1 LHEIAEREEAEM
13 MEIDGD
19 ALAAM
24 KRLHLPTIME
34 EYGIQLKRTGR
45 DTMMGRCPF
54 HEDTTPSLSVSLKGE
69 LWLWNC
75 FGCHAGGNVVDFKM
89 KKDRSTFRDTYRGL
103 LPKINGN
110 GHIETIPPP
119 ATTNPVKSPAASSIP
134 PSELMARVV
143 EIYHGSFCESRPA
156 QDYLA
161 GRGIKDGEL
170 FRHFKVGFADGR
182 LRRMLPEDPAHE
194 FTAGLTAVGVLN
206 EKGGE
211 FFHGC
216 VTFPILDEN
225 GAVVGMYGRRAVGSG
240 PAHLYLP
247 GPHRGVWNAAAV
259 KAHPDLVLTE
269 SIIDALSL
277 LSVGVTNAV
286 PLYGVNG
293 LTEDH
298 VRLMKERRTRRIYLC
313 LDNDEAGDRA
323 REPLMEKLSALGVE
337 VLSYGLPRKFKDPNE
352 ALTKGFPREEFLVL
366 TRINSILANA
376 RKIAAL
382 GETPPP
388 MDGAGPSSAPLPSP
402 RHSPTAEPPAPAVPA
417 PVLPSTRQ
425 GYPTVEQT
433 EEGIIFNFGARKY
446 RVKGLSAKNR
456 DALRV
461 NIKVEASGG
470 CHMDTF
476 DLCSAKLRAAFVG
489 CCRKIIEAAEGD
501 LNRELNRIIEELER
515 IQAGMADGK
524 EGGEKRDEGPPA
536 MTPEQEAA
544 AMKALKD
551 PALLPTV
558 IRDMGMIYVGEDH
571 NKAVG
576 YLVGTSRKMDDPL
589 SCVTISQSGAGKS
602 VLVETVER
610 MTPPEDVRMYS
621 RMTQFSLYYEER
633 EGFKHKLLISE
644 ERAGAEEADYSIRT
658 LLSKKRLTLAV
669 PVKDPATN
677 QIRTETKTVEGP
689 VAYME
694 TTTKPRI
701 NDENA
706 TRSFLLFLDES
717 EEQTRRIHE
726 RQRQSK
732 TLGGLRGKSSEEA
745 MIRRHHDMQRLL
757 RTIAVVIPFADALTF
772 PSTWLRTRR
781 DNMRFLNLIQVI
793 TFLHQYQRPTRTTEE
808 GVDYIESTPGDYRA
822 AYELARQVLGESFQD
837 LKKPQRELL
846 KAIEELR
853 PIATTSTDGPGVSR
867 RQIREATGLADTRL
881 RELLADLVSLEYVRE
896 VSGGGQGRLCRYA
909 VTDRME
915 ATEKQLVGLTTPEE
929 LEKRLLVLRFEG
941 RRPPTEPVTGR

>member
-1 LHEIAEREEAEM
+1 
-13 MEIDGD
+13 
-19 ALAAM
+19 
-24 KRLHLPTIME
+24 
-34 EYGIQLKRTGR
+34 
-45 DTMMGRCPF
+45 
-54 HEDTTPSLSVSLKGE
+54 
-69 LWLWNC
+69 
-75 FGCHAGGNVVDFKM
+75 VD
-89 KKDRSTFRDTYRGL
+89 
-103 LPKINGN
+103 
-110 GHIETIPPP
+110 
-119 ATTNPVKSPAASSIP
+119 
-134 PSELMARVV
+134 
-143 EIYHGSFCESRPA
+143 
-156 QDYLA
+156 
-161 GRGIKDGEL
+161 
-170 FRHFKVGFADGR
+170 
-182 LRRMLPEDPAHE
+182 
-194 FTAGLTAVGVLN
+194 
-206 EKGGE
+206 
-211 FFHGC
+211 
-216 VTFPILDEN
+216 
-225 GAVVGMYGRRAVGSG
+225 
-240 PAHLYLP
+240 
-247 GPHRGVWNAAAV
+247 
-259 KAHPDLVLTE
+259 
-269 SIIDALSL
+269 
-277 LSVGVTNAV
+277 
-286 PLYGVNG
+286 
-293 LTEDH
+293 
-298 VRLMKERRTRRIYLC
+298 
-313 LDNDEAGDRA
+313 
-323 REPLMEKLSALGVE
+323 
-337 VLSYGLPRKFKDPNE
+337 
-352 ALTKGFPREEFLVL
+352 
-366 TRINSILANA
+366 
-376 RKIAAL
+376 
-382 GETPPP
+382 
-388 MDGAGPSSAPLPSP
+388 
-402 RHSPTAEPPAPAVPA
+402 
-417 PVLPSTRQ
+417 
-425 GYPTVEQT
+425 QT
-433 EEGIIFNFGARKY
+433 EEAVFLDFGARKY
-446 RVKGLSAKNR
+446 RIKGLSSKNR

-524 EGGEKRDEGPPA
+524 DGEKRDEGPPD

-694 TTTKPRI
+694 TTTKPHI

-732 TLGGLRGKSSEEA
+732 TLGGLRGKSSEDA

-822 AYELARQVLGESFQD
+822 AYELARQVLGENFQD

-846 KAIEELR
+846 KAIAELR
-853 PIATTSTDGPGVSR
+853 PIATTSTDGAGVSR

-909 VTDRME
+909 VTDRIE

-929 LEKRLLVLRFEG
+929 LEKRLTVLRRG
-941 RRPPTEPVTGR
+941 R

>member
-1 LHEIAEREEAEM
+1 MKL
-13 MEIDGD
+13 DGD

-34 EYGIQLKRTGR
+34 EYGIQLRRTGR
-45 DTMMGRCPF
+45 ETFMGRCPF
-54 HEDTTPSLSVSLKGE
+54 HEDASPSLSVSLKGE
-69 LWLWNC
+69 LWLWHC
-75 FGCHAGGNVVDFKM
+75 FGCNASGNVVDFKM
-89 KKDRSTFRDTYRGL
+89 KKDRSTFPDTYQGL
-103 LPKINGN
+103 LPRISGN
-110 GHIETIPPP
+110 IQNMDLGQKPPP
-119 ATTNPVKSPAASSIP
+119 PVTTSPVKSPAVFSVPS
-134 PSELMARVV
+134 SELLSRVV
-143 EIYHGSFCESRPA
+143 GIYHNAFCETKPA
-156 QDYLA
+156 QGYMA
-161 GRGIKDGEL
+161 GRGIEEPEL
-170 FRHFKVGFADGR
+170 LRHFKIGFADGR
-182 LRRMLPEDPAHE
+182 LRRMLPEDPGHE
-194 FTAGLTAVGVLN
+194 FVAGLKALGVLN

-216 VTFPILDEN
+216 VTFPIFDEN
-225 GAVVGMYGRRAVGSG
+225 GAAVGMYGRRVAGQGWQPGQGG

-247 GPHRGVWNAAAV
+247 GPHRGVWNGAAL
-259 KAHPDLVLTE
+259 KAHQDVILTE

-277 LSVGVTNAV
+277 YSVGLTNAV
-286 PLYGVNG
+286 PIYGVNG

-298 VRLMKERRTRRIYLC
+298 VRLMKEHRTRRVFLG

-323 REPLMEKLSALGVE
+323 RQPLTEKLTALGIE
-337 VLSYGLPRKFKDPNE
+337 VLSFDLPRKYKDPNE
-352 ALTKGFPREEFLVL
+352 ALTKGFPRDEFLVL
-366 TRINSILANA
+366 ARIGSILASA
-376 RKIAAL
+376 RKIAEM
-382 GETPPP
+382 GKPPP
-388 MDGAGPSSAPLPSP
+388 RLEGEAVPSVPVAAQPADGRAAPAAPAMPTAAAPAGLLAMP
-402 RHSPTAEPPAPAVPA
+402 HSPTVEKTPEAVF
-417 PVLPSTRQ
+417 LD
-425 GYPTVEQT
+425 
-433 EEGIIFNFGARKY
+433 FGARKY
-446 RVKGLSAKNR
+446 RIRGLTAKNL
-456 DALRV
+456 DTLRV
-461 NIKVEASGG
+461 NIKVDAGEAHHLDSL
-470 CHMDTF
+470 
-476 DLCSAKLRAAFVG
+476 DLYSAKSRAVFVG
-489 CCRKIIEAAEGD
+489 NCRKLFMAEEGE
-501 LNRELNRIIEELER
+501 LHQELNRIIGELER
-515 IQAGMADGK
+515 LQGGMLDGK
-524 EGGEKRDEGPPA
+524 EGGGKMDEVPPA

-544 AMKALKD
+544 AMAALKD
-551 PALLPTV
+551 PALLPMV
-558 IRDMGMIYVGEDH
+558 VRDMGMIYVGEDH

-602 VLVETVER
+602 GLVETVER

-726 RQRQSK
+726 RQRMSK
-732 TLGGLRGKSSEEA
+732 TLGGLRGKSSEDA

-757 RTIAVVIPFADALTF
+757 RNIAVVIPFADALTF
-772 PSTWLRTRR
+772 PTTWLRTRR

-793 TFLHQYQRPTRTTEE
+793 TFLHQYQREVRRTEE
-808 GVDYIESTPGDYRA
+808 GVEYIESTKEDYRA

-846 KAIEELR
+846 KAIAALR
-853 PIATTSTDGPGVSR
+853 PTATSPTESGGVSR

-881 RELLADLVSLEYVRE
+881 RELLADLVSLEYLRE
-896 VSGGGQGRLCRYA
+896 VSGGGQGRLCRYVA
-909 VTDRME
+909 TDRIE

-929 LEKRLLVLRFEG
+929 LEKRLEVLRPI
-941 RRPPTEPVTGR
+941 R